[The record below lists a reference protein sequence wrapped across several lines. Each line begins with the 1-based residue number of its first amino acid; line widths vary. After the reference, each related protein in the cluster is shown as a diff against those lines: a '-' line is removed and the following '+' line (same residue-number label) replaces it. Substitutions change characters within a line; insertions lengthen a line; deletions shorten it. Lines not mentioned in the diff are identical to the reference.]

1 MSTDPFDDGLDRTEP
16 GERELDERELDER
29 ELDRALAED
38 DPLLRGHLQALFD
51 PGSDLNERTATD
63 VDRALRS
70 RDSVGAA
77 LELLGVGWWTARA
90 LLTEATRSA
99 DRDPERG

>member
-1 MSTDPFDDGLDRTEP
+1 MSTDPFEH
-16 GERELDERELDER
+16 ELDER

-38 DPLLRGHLQALFD
+38 DPLLQVHLRALFD
-51 PGSDLNERTATD
+51 PGSDLTERTATD

-70 RDSVGAA
+70 RDSLGAA

-90 LLTEATRSA
+90 LLTESTRSA